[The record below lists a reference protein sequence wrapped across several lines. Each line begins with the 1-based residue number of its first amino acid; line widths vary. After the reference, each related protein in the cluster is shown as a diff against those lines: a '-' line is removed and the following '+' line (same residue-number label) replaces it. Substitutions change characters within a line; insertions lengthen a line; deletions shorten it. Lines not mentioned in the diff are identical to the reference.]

1 MNNMYQMLNN
11 RVLVKKVNAEV
22 KTKSGI
28 ILATDEDET
37 RTCQCEVLNCGPEV
51 KSVKAGDI
59 VIADRYKL
67 AAIPVEMFFCNED
80 DLLAIVAE

>member
-1 MNNMYQMLNN
+1 MKLVPLFD
-11 RVLVKKVNAEV
+11 RVVLEHVKAEET
-22 KTKSGI
+22 TKSGI

>member
-1 MNNMYQMLNN
+1 MNSMYQMLNN
-11 RVLVKKVNAEV
+11 RVLVKKLKTEV

-28 ILATDEDET
+28 IVATDDSEE
-37 RTCQCEVLNCGPEV
+37 RTCQCEVLNCGPDV
-51 KSVKAGDI
+51 KTVKAGDI

-80 DLLAIVAE
+80 DLLAVVTE